1 MSASVATTRK
11 TSYMDI
17 LQYTFFQ
24 NALIGIILLSTV
36 AAIIG
41 TYIVTR
47 RMVFIAGGIT
57 HASFGGMGIGYYAG
71 ISPTLAAMAFA
82 ILSALGIEQLSR
94 GNKLREDSAIAIF
107 WALGMAV
114 GIIFIFLTPGYT
126 PGLTEFLL
134 GNILTN
140 THTDIAL
147 FATYTV
153 ALVIWATVNYRRIL
167 YTIFDRDFAS
177 TQGIN
182 VKYISTI
189 MTLFIAIGV
198 VLSIR
203 LVGIMLLISILTL
216 PQIIAEMH
224 TAEFKKIILLSGV
237 LCLICN
243 LIGLTISAIVSIPT
257 GACIVVTLVITYMAS
272 KLLHLINLKIQQN
285 KTLRCKQ

>member
-1 MSASVATTRK
+1 
-11 TSYMDI
+11 MDI

-126 PGLTEFLL
+126 PGLTEFLF
-134 GNILTN
+134 GNILTI
-140 THTDIAL
+140 THTDITL

-216 PQIIAEMH
+216 PQSIAEMH

-237 LCLICN
+237 ICLICN

-272 KLLHLINLKIQQN
+272 KLSHLINLKIQQN

>member
-1 MSASVATTRK
+1 
-11 TSYMDI
+11 MDI

-126 PGLTEFLL
+126 PGLTEFLF
-134 GNILTN
+134 GNILTI

-153 ALVIWATVNYRRIL
+153 ALVIWAVVNYRRIL

-216 PQIIAEMH
+216 PQSIAEMH

-237 LCLICN
+237 ICLICN

>member
-1 MSASVATTRK
+1 
-11 TSYMDI
+11 MDI

-126 PGLTEFLL
+126 PGLTEFLF
-134 GNILTN
+134 GNILTI

-147 FATYTV
+147 FATYTA
-153 ALVIWATVNYRRIL
+153 ALVIWAVVNYRRIL

-224 TAEFKKIILLSGV
+224 TAEFKKIILLSGII
-237 LCLICN
+237 CLICN